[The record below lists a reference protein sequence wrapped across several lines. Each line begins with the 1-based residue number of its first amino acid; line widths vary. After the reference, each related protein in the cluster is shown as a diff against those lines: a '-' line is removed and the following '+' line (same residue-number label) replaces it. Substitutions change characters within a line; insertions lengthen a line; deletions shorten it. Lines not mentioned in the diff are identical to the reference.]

1 MAQVQRHLQK
11 VSAGERGAKAMC
23 DGWSGGGGDGAV
35 QRGEHVLPLLRRGEG
50 GGGEPELLTSIYLGT
65 LACVSADNEN

>member
-23 DGWSGGGGDGAV
+23 DGWSGGV
-35 QRGEHVLPLLRRGEG
+35 REEEKEEEESL
-50 GGGEPELLTSIYLGT
+50 SF
-65 LACVSADNEN
+65 

>member
-23 DGWSGGGGDGAV
+23 DGWSGGGGEGAV
-35 QRGEHVLPLLRRGEG
+35 QRGEGGGG
-50 GGGEPELLTSIYLGT
+50 GGGEPELLTSKYLGT